1 MGRRKRERQAEFW
14 VASEALPQTPRHVF
28 YDLLNR
34 LLDEAKFDQ
43 FVESVCEP
51 HYARETG
58 RGSIPPGRYFRMLLV
73 GYFEGIDSQ
82 RGIAWRCADSLSLR
96 QFLFL
101 ELHETA
107 PDHSSLTRVRNRLP
121 LEVHERV
128 FQFVLSLAERHKL
141 LRGKT
146 VAVDST
152 MLEANAAMKS
162 IVRRDSGEDWKAYLR
177 RLMQEQ
183 GLIEDGHEP
192 TDEELRRFDKSRQ
205 DKKVSNDEWT
215 SPTDPDSR
223 IAKMKD
229 GRTHLAHKAEHAV
242 DLETGAIVGVTV
254 QGADQGDTTTI
265 AETVTTAAEELEA
278 VATATADHTVV
289 IDEVVADKGYHSNQ
303 VLVDL
308 AALDVRTYIAE
319 PDRGRRNWRKKP
331 AARDAVYA

>member
-1 MGRRKRERQAEFW
+1 MGMGRRKRERQAEFW

-229 GRTHLAHKAEHAV
+229 GRTHLAYKAEHTICLDSEFVLDATV
-242 DLETGAIVGVTV
+242 DT
-254 QGADQGDTTTI
+254 ADQPDPDTLLMSVTEAQTHLDQ
-265 AETVTTAAEELEA
+265 AE
-278 VATATADHTVV
+278 ADVR
-289 IDEVVADKGYHSNQ
+289 IEEVVADKGYHKNET
-303 VLVDL
+303 L
-308 AALDVRTYIAE
+308 ADCAECELRTYIPE
-319 PDRGRRNWRKKP
+319 PKRAVRRWT
-331 AARDAVYA
+331 